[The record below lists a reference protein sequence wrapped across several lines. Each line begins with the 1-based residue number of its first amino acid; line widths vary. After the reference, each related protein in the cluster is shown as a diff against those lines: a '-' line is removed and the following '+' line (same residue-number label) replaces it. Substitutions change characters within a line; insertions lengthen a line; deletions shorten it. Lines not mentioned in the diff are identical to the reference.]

1 MMCFKKNKIDDQPAW
16 NGRTVSGIVVGNYP
30 GTVNDLAGPV
40 PDFDDLKKE
49 VLERWPDMNYREFKD
64 SKATRARFLSELR
77 EAITH
82 VGEDGMLFFI
92 MDTCHAESSTRNGGF
107 RNTRRRAFRA
117 LGYDKVLVFSSSLS
131 SQTSADAQFPG
142 GANGAWHYA
151 LLATIAVGITYRQWF
166 DAAKDLLA
174 KLGFS
179 QIPVIEGPEHL
190 QNRFIFEGNVA
201 TIQVSAHGGQVD
213 DLDGDEPDELDEVI
227 YFYDRYV
234 VDDEIRAILDN
245 SKKIGVIGALKIIL
259 AIYKI
264 KRIFARVTKRTNMK
278 VKSFNTKREFKDT
291 WLQTV
296 VSIISLVFLVLLNVG
311 VLDSDQVAQATPLVA
326 STLGAI
332 STAIA
337 GVLGLIGI
345 FFKPKPPV
353 A

>member
-1 MMCFKKNKIDDQPAW
+1 MCFKKNKIDDQPAW

-151 LLATIAVGITYRQWF
+151 LLATIAIGITYRQWF

-190 QNRFIFEGNVA
+190 QNRFIFEGNVD
-201 TIQVSAHGGQVD
+201 TIQVSAHGGQID
-213 DLDGDEPDELDEVI
+213 DWDGDEIDKLDEVI

-259 AIYKI
+259 AICKI

-278 VKSFNTKREFKDT
+278 VKSFTKTKDWKDT
-291 WLQTV
+291 WLQTA

-311 VLDSDQVAQATPLVA
+311 VLTPNQVAEATPLM
-326 STLGAI
+326 STTLGAL
-332 STAIA
+332 STVITGVVALI
-337 GVLGLIGI
+337 GVL
-345 FFKPKPPV
+345 FKGKTPV

>member
-1 MMCFKKNKIDDQPAW
+1 MCFKKNKIDDQPAW

-151 LLATIAVGITYRQWF
+151 LLATIAIGITYRQWF

-190 QNRFIFEGNVA
+190 QNRLIFEGNVA

-213 DLDGDEPDELDEVI
+213 DLDGDMACCSLSWTPVTPNPVHVMAASGIHGAEPSGLWVTI
-227 YFYDRYV
+227 RCWYFPHPY
-234 VDDEIRAILDN
+234 LH
-245 SKKIGVIGALKIIL
+245 
-259 AIYKI
+259 
-264 KRIFARVTKRTNMK
+264 
-278 VKSFNTKREFKDT
+278 
-291 WLQTV
+291 
-296 VSIISLVFLVLLNVG
+296 
-311 VLDSDQVAQATPLVA
+311 
-326 STLGAI
+326 
-332 STAIA
+332 
-337 GVLGLIGI
+337 
-345 FFKPKPPV
+345 KPPPTPNSRV
-353 A
+353 EPMVPGIMRSWQRLLSG